1 MVQGTGTSTTQ
12 VISQN
17 GVSKAL
23 ASKADSKVFI
33 AATDIGNSAISPP
46 SGSASFV
53 IDKNGGFYVYGASKG
68 ITFKVSADGVMTT
81 GLIPVTC
88 GGTNAKNSVD
98 ARKNLG
104 ALGVG
109 DYGIGLTPATAT
121 NITSVDNID
130 RWDLAQGF
138 YKVNTASKGERPTGA
153 NGYKG
158 FCLLVSVYGTAP
170 GGAYVTQTAFYYSD
184 ANSETYRRSFDP
196 ITAAWTKWSK
206 LYAEGNT
213 YTDHNGNL
221 KASGSSDALT
231 DFPVGAPIPWPQATA
246 PSGYLI
252 CNGQAFNKT
261 TYPLL
266 AKAYPSGKLPDLRSE
281 FIRGLDAGRGI
292 DANRTVLSHQL
303 DAMEKIYGTTS
314 TDSLNN
320 TATGPFQLGS
330 GNGSQSASNQGS
342 SRLLIFDTSRSNRT
356 AAETRPRN
364 IAFLYIV
371 RAA

>member
-1 MVQGTGTSTTQ
+1 M
-12 VISQN
+12 
-17 GVSKAL
+17 
-23 ASKADSKVFI
+23 
-33 AATDIGNSAISPP
+33 
-46 SGSASFV
+46 
-53 IDKNGGFYVYGASKG
+53 
-68 ITFKVSADGVMTT
+68 
-81 GLIPVTC
+81 
-88 GGTNAKNSVD
+88 
-98 ARKNLG
+98 
-104 ALGVG
+104 
-109 DYGIGLTPATAT
+109 
-121 NITSVDNID
+121 
-130 RWDLAQGF
+130 
-138 YKVNTASKGERPTGA
+138 
-153 NGYKG
+153 
-158 FCLLVSVYGTAP
+158 
-170 GGAYVTQTAFYYSD
+170 
-184 ANSETYRRSFDP
+184 
-196 ITAAWTKWSK
+196 
-206 LYAEGNT
+206 
-213 YTDHNGNL
+213 
-221 KASGSSDALT
+221 
-231 DFPVGAPIPWPQATA
+231 PIPWPQATA

-266 AKAYPSGKLPDLRSE
+266 AKAYPSGKLPDLRGE